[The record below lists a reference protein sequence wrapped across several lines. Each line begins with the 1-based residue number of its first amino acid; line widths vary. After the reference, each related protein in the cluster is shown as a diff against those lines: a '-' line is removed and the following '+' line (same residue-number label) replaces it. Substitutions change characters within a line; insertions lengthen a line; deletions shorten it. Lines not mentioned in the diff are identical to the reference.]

1 MAEQGGF
8 FRRIFSFGQ
17 KPEPH
22 PGGTQPDVD
31 RRAEAED
38 LVAAPDIAT
47 KAPEA
52 PDNDAHQL
60 AAASSNADT
69 EAGADPRASDEGGIE
84 PLHPA
89 SPPHDG
95 GSAEKKTPNS

>member
-22 PGGTQPDVD
+22 PGGTQPDID
-31 RRAEAED
+31 RRAETQD

-60 AAASSNADT
+60 AAASSHADT
-69 EAGADPRASDEGGIE
+69 EAGADPRASDQGGIT
-84 PLHPA
+84 PLTPA
-89 SPPHDG
+89 PPSTD

>member
-31 RRAEAED
+31 RLAETQD

-84 PLHPA
+84 PLTPA
-89 SPPHDG
+89 PPSTD
-95 GSAEKKTPNS
+95 GSAEKKTPNF

>member
-31 RRAEAED
+31 RRAEREE

-69 EAGADPRASDEGGIE
+69 EAGADPRASDEGGIT
-84 PLHPA
+84 PLQPA
-89 SPPHDG
+89 PAP
-95 GSAEKKTPNS
+95 SADASTEKKTPNS